1 MLGGATKPVDL
12 QIEEKIDA
20 WKKDGRLVDP
30 TSFYWLVVDFHKPRI
45 FSKAT
50 GQCPGLNGEAPSFA
64 HECVKIKHFLR
75 REAYSI
81 STGRSPIQTPVMAR
95 KRRLPV

>member
-45 FSKAT
+45 FTKAN
-50 GQCPGLNGEAPSFA
+50 GQCPGLMAKRP
-64 HECVKIKHFLR
+64 
-75 REAYSI
+75 
-81 STGRSPIQTPVMAR
+81 RSRTRAR
-95 KRRLPV
+95 KLNIF